1 MEYKEKRKALMLE
14 AENLIREKKIKEA
27 KAKMDEVK
35 ALDKE
40 HEEEV
45 KAQADFEALN
55 RNVIAQR
62 TPEVSLTAGEITGA
76 QARKAEDIFAT
87 KEYENAFKDYVQ
99 KGTPIPDR
107 FKNTAAK
114 STTTD
119 LSAVIP
125 TTLAREIIKEMKSY
139 GNLYAKVR
147 KTNVPGGVE
156 YPILTLKP
164 TAVWVG
170 EGASDDQKVQANTKV
185 SFSYYGLECKIAET
199 LLASIVML
207 DEFNDEFVR
216 LAVEAIVAALDK
228 AIVNGTG
235 SGQPLGVTVDT
246 RVPAANKLTLN
257 ENEITSWATWKKKVF
272 AKMKKAYRNGC
283 FIMAQATFDSYI
295 DGMIDT
301 TGQPIGRVNYG
312 IDGGEKYRFGG
323 KEVEIVEDDI
333 IKDFDT
339 AAKNDI
345 VAVFVDLKD
354 YAINSNMEMTTTK
367 WTDHDTNQVKQKV
380 MVIVDGKLLD
390 PNGVLIIKKGEVP
403 TQSQTPD
410 GGDS

>member
-246 RVPAANKLTLN
+246 RVPAASKLTLN

-295 DGMIDT
+295 DGMVDT

>member
-295 DGMIDT
+295 DGMVDT

-339 AAKNDI
+339 ASKNDT

-390 PNGVLIIKKGEVP
+390 PNGVLIIKKGEVS
-403 TQSQTPD
+403 TQSQTPA

>member
-14 AENLIREKKIKEA
+14 AENLIKEKKFEEA
-27 KAKMDEVK
+27 KVKMKEVK
-35 ALDKE
+35 DLDRE

-62 TPEVSLTAGEITGA
+62 SPEVSLTSGEITGA
-76 QARKAEDIFAT
+76 QVRKAEDIFAT

-295 DGMIDT
+295 DGMVDT

-339 AAKNDI
+339 ASKNDT

-390 PNGVLIIKKGEVP
+390 PNGVLIIKKGEVS
-403 TQSQTPD
+403 TQSQTPA

>member
-14 AENLIREKKIKEA
+14 AENLIREKKIEEA

-35 ALDKE
+35 ALDAE

-45 KAQADFEALN
+45 RAQADFEALN

-62 TPEVSLTAGEITGA
+62 TPEVSLAAGEITGT
-76 QARKAEDIFAT
+76 QGRKVEDVFST

-114 STTTD
+114 STTAD

-164 TAVWVG
+164 TATWVG

-295 DGMIDT
+295 DGMVDT

-339 AAKNDI
+339 ASKNDT

-390 PNGVLIIKKGEVP
+390 PNGVLIIKKGEVS
-403 TQSQTPD
+403 TQSQTPA

>member
-14 AENLIREKKIKEA
+14 AENLIREKKIEEA
-27 KAKMDEVK
+27 KAKMGEVK
-35 ALDKE
+35 ALDAE

-45 KAQADFEALN
+45 RAQADFEALN

-62 TPEVSLTAGEITGA
+62 TPEVSLAAGEITGT
-76 QARKAEDIFAT
+76 QGRKVEDVFST

-114 STTTD
+114 STTAD

-164 TAVWVG
+164 TATWVG

-295 DGMIDT
+295 DGMVDT

-339 AAKNDI
+339 ASKNDT

-390 PNGVLIIKKGEVP
+390 PNGVLIIKKGEVS
-403 TQSQTPD
+403 TQSQTPA

>member
-14 AENLIREKKIKEA
+14 AENLIKEKKFEEA
-27 KAKMDEVK
+27 KVKMKEVK
-35 ALDKE
+35 DLDRE

-62 TPEVSLTAGEITGA
+62 SPEVSLTAGEITGA
-76 QARKAEDIFAT
+76 QVRKAEDIFAT

-295 DGMIDT
+295 DGMVDT

-339 AAKNDI
+339 ASKNDT

-390 PNGVLIIKKGEVP
+390 PNGVLIIKKGEVS
-403 TQSQTPD
+403 TQSQTPA

>member
-14 AENLIREKKIKEA
+14 AENLIKEKKFEEA
-27 KAKMDEVK
+27 KVKMKEVK
-35 ALDKE
+35 DLDRE

-62 TPEVSLTAGEITGA
+62 SPEVSLTSGEITGA
-76 QARKAEDIFAT
+76 QVRKAEDIFAT

-272 AKMKKAYRNGC
+272 AK
-283 FIMAQATFDSYI
+283 
-295 DGMIDT
+295 
-301 TGQPIGRVNYG
+301 
-312 IDGGEKYRFGG
+312 
-323 KEVEIVEDDI
+323 
-333 IKDFDT
+333 
-339 AAKNDI
+339 
-345 VAVFVDLKD
+345 
-354 YAINSNMEMTTTK
+354 
-367 WTDHDTNQVKQKV
+367 
-380 MVIVDGKLLD
+380 
-390 PNGVLIIKKGEVP
+390 
-403 TQSQTPD
+403 
-410 GGDS
+410 